1 MLHNSAMDYILDS
14 SEIKLMVS
22 FSVQFRCKMKI
33 GYTAANLVP
42 VRSYN
47 LKATTLVV
55 FDY

>member
-22 FSVQFRCKMKI
+22 FSVQFGCKMKI